1 MTNWQSLADKQS
13 RVMRRLMRGEGKSL
27 DEIDQFFQQ
36 NDSDTIIAAW
46 NRYQSMTRAERDRL
60 FAAADRLRRQKSKPE
75 SPVPGPGGLVP
86 GRGKGK
92 VPAGVSFTLVLP
104 PDLLD
109 QYRQRAFHEQRS
121 VAQLIRL
128 AMLAYFEQG

>member
-1 MTNWQSLADKQS
+1 MVNWQSLADKQG
-13 RVMRRLMRGEGKSL
+13 RVLRRLMRGEGKSL
-27 DEIDQFFQQ
+27 DEIDQFFQGEP
-36 NDSDTIIAAW
+36 DTIIAAW
-46 NRYQSMTRAERDRL
+46 DRYQSMTRAERDRL

-75 SPVPGPGGLVP
+75 PESSVSGRGGP

-92 VPAGVSFTLVLP
+92 VPAGASFTLVLP

-109 QYRQRAFHEQRS
+109 QYRQRAFREQRS

-128 AMLAYFEQG
+128 AMLAYLDDQT